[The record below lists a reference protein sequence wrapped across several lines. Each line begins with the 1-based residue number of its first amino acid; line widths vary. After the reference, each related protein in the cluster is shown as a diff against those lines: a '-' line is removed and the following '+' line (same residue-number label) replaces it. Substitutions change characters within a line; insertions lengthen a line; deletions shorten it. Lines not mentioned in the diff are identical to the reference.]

1 MINSNL
7 LLSMG
12 ACYRRV
18 EAGEYIFKEGTRCHF
33 YHQVDSGKIKLVNV
47 DENGKEFL
55 QDIAEVGDCVGE
67 VALFNNDVYVASAIA
82 LTDTIVLRL
91 SKDRFERLLKDD
103 YDIAAIFFKSM
114 ASRLTFKMQLL
125 KEISSHDPEHC
136 VMSLLQYLETS
147 KKCYCDKLALVKLT
161 RQQIADMTGLRVETV
176 IRTIR
181 SMQQKGYVAIERGKV
196 YFKSIHSVITL
207 PYYSSSFKL
216 ENKVE

>member
-18 EAGEYIFKEGTRCHF
+18 EAGEYIFKEGTHCHF

-55 QDIAEVGDCVGE
+55 QDIAEDGDCIGE
-67 VALFNNDVYVASAIA
+67 VTLFNSDVYVASAIA
-82 LTDTIVLRL
+82 LTDAIVLRL
-91 SKDRFERLLKDD
+91 SKDRFERLLKEN
-103 YDIAAIFFKSM
+103 YDIAAVFFKSM
-114 ASRLTFKMQLL
+114 ASHLTFKMQLL
-125 KEISSHDPEHC
+125 KEISSHDSEHC
-136 VMSLLQYLETS
+136 VISLLRYLETS
-147 KKCYCDKLALVKLT
+147 KKCYCDKQSLVKLT

-176 IRTIR
+176 IKTIR
-181 SMQQKGYVAIERGKV
+181 CMQQKGYVAIDRGKV
-196 YFKSIHSVITL
+196 YFKSIHSIINF
-207 PYYSSSFKL
+207 PYFPSHIHT